1 MEKDLKRVHRWI
13 DRCIAACGSRKWDSA
28 LAEVE
33 CARAELESAR
43 ESIWEMAAGEKR
55 QFPVGQAF
63 ALSFRSLAVALLVVM
78 VAALPISTGGYAPVG
93 VEQARSLRLEWVTGD
108 EQSVLSSLR
117 KSLSEM
123 NLAREDSPGE
133 VFSSSRP
140 VVLTQPGETESSQKT
155 AGDESSPPLDE
166 VLTLLEIGQR
176 VLRGSGIVVQGAG
189 E

>member
-1 MEKDLKRVHRWI
+1 MEKDLKRVYRWI
-13 DRCIAACGSRKWDSA
+13 DRCMEACRSKKWNSA

-33 CARAELESAR
+33 CARAELDSAR
-43 ESIWEMAAGEKR
+43 ESIWELAAGEKK

-93 VEQARSLRLEWVTGD
+93 VEQARSLRLEWVTSD

-133 VFSSSRP
+133 GFPPSRP
-140 VVLTQPGETESSQKT
+140 LVFTQPVETESSHKT
-155 AGDESSPPLDE
+155 AGNEVSPALEE

-176 VLRGSGIVVQGAG
+176 VLRGSGIVVQGA
-189 E
+189 EE